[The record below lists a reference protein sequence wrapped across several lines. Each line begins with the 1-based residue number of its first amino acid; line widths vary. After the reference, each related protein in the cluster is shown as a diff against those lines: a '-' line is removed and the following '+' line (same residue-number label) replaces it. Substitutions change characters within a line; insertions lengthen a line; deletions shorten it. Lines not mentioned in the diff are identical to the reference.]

1 MSRSPMLAI
10 VLAALS
16 LAACAPAPP
25 KTAAQLGGDP
35 DHGAILMVRE
45 ACGACHEI
53 PGIQQAHGEVG
64 PPLSGFAR
72 RTMIAG
78 LLANT
83 PQNLARWIRT
93 PQAFVP
99 GNAMPNI
106 DISPQE
112 AADMAAYLETLD

>member
-1 MSRSPMLAI
+1 MTRRPMAAAM
-10 VLAALS
+10 LAALS
-16 LAACAPAPP
+16 LTACAPASH

-35 DHGAILMVRE
+35 DRGAVLMVRE
-45 ACGACHEI
+45 ACGACHQI

-64 PPLSGFAR
+64 PPLTGFAR

-78 LLANT
+78 LLANS

-112 AADMAAYLETLD
+112 AADMAAYLETLN